1 MTRRIRMAVAAVAA
15 GLFSAA
21 AQTQTPA
28 RAGFEVASI
37 KLNPA
42 CRGGRSSG
50 PPTPG
55 RLEITCAS
63 LQDLIQ
69 QAYGTFA
76 NGPKFTLKRLR
87 ITGGPAWVES
97 DVYTITA
104 KADGGTP
111 IWQMNGPMLQALLE
125 ERFALKLHRETREG
139 SVYDLTIAKGGPK
152 LKATPEG
159 GCVPFDLNQNRMPG
173 PPAPG
178 EPRVRY
184 CGSMQ
189 TMSNGGKNIMNGWG
203 ATLSNLAGM
212 LSPGVGRDIID
223 KTGLTGLFDYRLE
236 FSRDE
241 VRAETNPGEASTPE
255 GSSLFTAIEEQLGL
269 KLVSAKGPVE
279 YVVIDHVE
287 RPTDN

>member
-1 MTRRIRMAVAAVAA
+1 V
-15 GLFSAA
+15 
-21 AQTQTPA
+21 
-28 RAGFEVASI
+28 
-37 KLNPA
+37 
-42 CRGGRSSG
+42 
-50 PPTPG
+50 
-55 RLEITCAS
+55 
-63 LQDLIQ
+63 QDLIR
-69 QAYGTFA
+69 QAYGIFA
-76 NGPKFTLKRLR
+76 NGPAITLKRLR
-87 ITGGPAWVES
+87 ITGAPAWVES

-104 KADGGTP
+104 KTDGSTP

-125 ERFALKLHRETREG
+125 DRFALKLHRETREG

-159 GCVPFDLNQNRMPG
+159 GCVPLDLNQNRMPEK
-173 PPAPG
+173 PAPG

-189 TMSNGGKNIMNGWG
+189 SSSGMGKTTMSGWG
-203 ATLSNLAGM
+203 ATMANIAGM
-212 LSPGVGRDIID
+212 LSPGVGRDVID
-223 KTGLTGLFDYRLE
+223 KTGLTGLFDYRIE

-241 VRAETNPGEASTPE
+241 VRADVHPGEASMPE

>member
-1 MTRRIRMAVAAVAA
+1 MTRRIRVAIAAVAT
-15 GLFSAA
+15 GLFNAA
-21 AQTQTPA
+21 AQTPTPA

-42 CRGGRSSG
+42 CGGGRGSG

-63 LQDLIQ
+63 LHDLIQ
-69 QAYGTFA
+69 QAYGIFA

-87 ITGGPAWVES
+87 ITGGPAWLDS
-97 DVYTITA
+97 DAYTISA

-125 ERFALKLHRETREG
+125 ERFALKLHREMREG

-159 GCVPFDLNQNRMPG
+159 GCVPLDLNQNRLPG
-173 PPAPG
+173 PQTPG
-178 EPRVRY
+178 GPHVRY
-184 CGSMQ
+184 CGSTQSMSNMGKT
-189 TMSNGGKNIMNGWG
+189 TMSGWG
-203 ATLSNLAGM
+203 ATMANLAGM

-223 KTGLTGLFDYRLE
+223 KTGLTGMFDYHLE

-241 VRAETNPGEASTPE
+241 VRAQVDAGEASMPE

-279 YVVIDHVE
+279 YVVIDHIE